1 MGYVM
6 KLKSTLS
13 RVLTVALT
21 IGISGQSLAATPDPA
36 SEEYLRNT
44 GLGTINVLP
53 AWNSATG
60 SGIVV
65 ASLDTG
71 ARISHFE
78 LQGRIAPGGST
89 GDIDSGGGHG
99 TSLAGVIAANFNNA
113 GIVGVAYEAQVL
125 PIGVANSS
133 RFAGAASAAAGFN
146 IAASRGDV
154 RIINFSAGTIFA
166 EPLNSS
172 IINAINAGKAVI
184 IRAGNDFQA
193 NPDVPPSVY
202 NQFNGRGI
210 IVGAYNPN
218 TGTIADLSNK
228 AGAAAN
234 VYLAAPGV
242 GITAPGNSSDD
253 AFVSWTGSSIASTH
267 VAGAAALV
275 LSQNP
280 SLSSAQVVEILLNS
294 ATDIDAPGVDAISG
308 HGLLNVGNALS
319 AQGDLD
325 SSSSSA
331 GALGVGLAA
340 LAVGG
345 GVAYFWNKNKK
356 AKEELENALVFDSYD
371 RPYIMNL
378 NQVLNVQNEAPKLFD
393 VMNMF
398 DRQTR
403 AVDVEMSEN
412 LSMSLHTRTA
422 NQTDY
427 VFLKDSDPFL
437 EEHDELRDEDLS
449 LKVAGNF
456 NNSLSFNMQHNYA
469 PSSGFDNVGNLS
481 LSENFIWA
489 SSYGSQYLGFGSIA
503 DSMSVAYQPTKK
515 VALRVGANHL
525 DDGLEHGLSS
535 DSAMLQGSYFPTE
548 KSSLSLRL
556 SNLYEDGS
564 LLGGASGGAFS
575 VAHANTT
582 AIGVTG
588 KYEVFDKFSL
598 FASFTQ
604 GYTGVKE
611 QQGSFLQGFSGL
623 SSQSWGTG
631 LIGSNLFRYNDRAG
645 FAISS
650 PLHVSSGDADLIV
663 PQSLDSFRNVST
675 SKTRVSL
682 SPQGREIDLE
692 AFYRMNLNHRTQLGT
707 SVAYRD
713 TPEGAS
719 YNGEG
724 LSVFTTVGMRF

>member
-1 MGYVM
+1 M
-6 KLKSTLS
+6 
-13 RVLTVALT
+13 
-21 IGISGQSLAATPDPA
+21 
-36 SEEYLRNT
+36 
-44 GLGTINVLP
+44 
-53 AWNSATG
+53 
-60 SGIVV
+60 
-65 ASLDTG
+65 
-71 ARISHFE
+71 
-78 LQGRIAPGGST
+78 
-89 GDIDSGGGHG
+89 
-99 TSLAGVIAANFNNA
+99 
-113 GIVGVAYEAQVL
+113 
-125 PIGVANSS
+125 
-133 RFAGAASAAAGFN
+133 
-146 IAASRGDV
+146 
-154 RIINFSAGTIFA
+154 
-166 EPLNSS
+166 
-172 IINAINAGKAVI
+172 
-184 IRAGNDFQA
+184 
-193 NPDVPPSVY
+193 
-202 NQFNGRGI
+202 
-210 IVGAYNPN
+210 
-218 TGTIADLSNK
+218 
-228 AGAAAN
+228 
-234 VYLAAPGV
+234 
-242 GITAPGNSSDD
+242 
-253 AFVSWTGSSIASTH
+253 
-267 VAGAAALV
+267 
-275 LSQNP
+275 
-280 SLSSAQVVEILLNS
+280 
-294 ATDIDAPGVDAISG
+294 
-308 HGLLNVGNALS
+308 
-319 AQGDLD
+319 
-325 SSSSSA
+325 
-331 GALGVGLAA
+331 
-340 LAVGG
+340 
-345 GVAYFWNKNKK
+345 
-356 AKEELENALVFDSYD
+356 
-371 RPYIMNL
+371 
-378 NQVLNVQNEAPKLFD
+378 
-393 VMNMF
+393 
-398 DRQTR
+398 
-403 AVDVEMSEN
+403 
-412 LSMSLHTRTA
+412 
-422 NQTDY
+422 
-427 VFLKDSDPFL
+427 
-437 EEHDELRDEDLS
+437 RDEDLS

-469 PSSGFDNVGNLS
+469 PSSGFDKVGNLS

-713 TPEGAS
+713 TPEGAN

>member
-1 MGYVM
+1 MTFQS
-6 KLKSTLS
+6 LLS
-13 RVLTVALT
+13 RVLTIALYV
-21 IGISGQSLAATPDPA
+21 GISGQSLADTPSPT

-44 GLGTINVLP
+44 GLATINVEP
-53 AWNSATG
+53 AWSSTTG
-60 SGIVV
+60 SGATV

-71 ARISHFE
+71 ARVSHFE
-78 LQGRIAPGGST
+78 LQGRLAAGSSGG
-89 GDIDSGGGHG
+89 DVDAGGGHG
-99 TSLAGVIAANFNNA
+99 TSIAGIIASNFNNQ
-113 GIVGVAYEAQVL
+113 GTVGVAYDAQVL
-125 PIGVANSS
+125 SIGVANSS

-154 RIINFSAGTIFA
+154 KIISFTVGTIFS

-172 IINAINAGKAVI
+172 IINAMNVGKAVF

-202 NQFNGRGI
+202 DQFNGRGI

-228 AGAAAN
+228 AGGAAN

-242 GITAPGNSSDD
+242 GIVAPGNASDD
-253 AFVSWTGSSIASTH
+253 AFVGWTGSSVATAH
-267 VAGAAALV
+267 VAGAAALL

-280 SLSSAQVVEILLNS
+280 GLSNQQIVEILLGS
-294 ATDIDAPGVDAISG
+294 ATDIDAPGVDAVSG
-308 HGLLNVGNALS
+308 HGLLNVAAAVG
-319 AQGDLD
+319 AQGDVKSSTD
-325 SSSSSA
+325 SSA
-331 GALGVGLAA
+331 AIIGVAA
-340 LAVGG
+340 LAAAAAGG
-345 GVAYFWNKNKK
+345 YFWIQNKK
-356 AKEELENALVFDSYD
+356 AKESLETALVFDSYD

-378 NQVLNVQNEAPKLFD
+378 NQALNVKNETPKLFD

-403 AVDVEMSEN
+403 TVDVAMSESLS
-412 LSMSLHTRTA
+412 LSMHARTA
-422 NQTDY
+422 NPTDY
-427 VFLKDSDPFL
+427 IFLKDSDPFL
-437 EEHDELRDEDLS
+437 ESDDELRDEDLS
-449 LKVAGNF
+449 LKMAGNY
-456 NNSLSFNMQHNYA
+456 NNGLSFNMQHNYA

-481 LSENFIWA
+481 LSENFIWS
-489 SSYGSQYLGFGSIA
+489 SSYGSQYMGFGSIA
-503 DSMSVAYQPTKK
+503 DSMSVGYQPNKK
-515 VALRVGANHL
+515 VAFKFGANRL

-535 DSAMLQGSYFPTE
+535 ESAMLQGSYFPTE
-548 KSSLSLRL
+548 KTSVSLRV

-582 AIGVTG
+582 ALGLTG
-588 KYEVFDKFSL
+588 KYRVFEKFSL

-623 SSQSWGTG
+623 GSQSWGTG
-631 LIGSNLFRYNDRAG
+631 VIGSNLFRYNDRAG

-650 PLHVSSGDADLIV
+650 PLRISNGDADLIV
-663 PQSLDSFRNVST
+663 PQSLDSSRNVIS
-675 SKTRVSL
+675 SQTRVSL
-682 SPQGREIDLE
+682 SPEGKEIDLE

-707 SVAYRD
+707 SLAYRS
-713 TPEGAS
+713 TPEDI
-719 YNGEG
+719 NNVGEG
-724 LSVFTTVGMRF
+724 LSVFTTVGLMF